1 MTPKEKAKELMQ
13 KFVLSHVLAIS
24 NTKGKLISP
33 YVSNYAYSIVR
44 KDRAKSCALIAVDEL
59 IEFTQYCS
67 EFGGE
72 ILGDTKEYWEIVKQE
87 IEKL

>member
-1 MTPKEKAKELMQ
+1 MTPKEKAEELMQ

-59 IEFTQYCS
+59 IEQENSYNNGSFYPS
-67 EFGGE
+67 KYW
-72 ILGDTKEYWEIVKQE
+72 KEVKQE

>member
-1 MTPKEKAKELMQ
+1 MTPKEKAEELMQ
-13 KFVLSHVLAIS
+13 KFILSHVLAIS

-59 IEFTQYCS
+59 IIEENRYNNGSFYPS
-67 EFGGE
+67 R
-72 ILGDTKEYWEIVKQE
+72 YWQLVKQE